1 MRDQTYRKHIL
12 NSKLLNNQSK
22 ESYLKRLNII
32 QNEIWQN
39 CKSVNN
45 KIGKGKCLNYI
56 IKHPEAFMEKLEE
69 YVNKTEGRLDKTKLS
84 IHAKD
89 SYVSAIGA
97 IFRHTPGMIQKE
109 HILYQKWIDLHK
121 EVREPIS
128 QKYKTNKP
136 TERQEKA
143 YISFEELIKI
153 RNKLKQGSY
162 VKLIISL
169 YTMIPPV
176 RSDYHKVKIYKD
188 VKQIPDDNSNYLV
201 LNKKP
206 YIGLRKYKTSKT
218 YKTIQIDIPN
228 ELQKEIEAS
237 LKMYPRE
244 YLFVQKNGTSF
255 DKPNTFN
262 KWANRLLKT
271 NINENFSLTTFR
283 HIYIT
288 RRDLKL
294 EEKSGIERDE
304 VARIMGHS
312 IATQQNYL
320 WHTYEK
326 EKNKN

>member
-22 ESYLKRLNII
+22 ESYLNRLKII
-32 QNEIWQN
+32 QNDIWQN

-45 KIGKGKCLNYI
+45 KVGKGKCLNYI

-109 HILYQKWIDLHK
+109 HVLYQKWIDLHK

-143 YISFEELIKI
+143 YISFDELIKI

-162 VKLIISL
+162 TRLIISL

-176 RSDYHKVKIYKD
+176 RSDYYKVKIYKD
-188 VKQIPDDNSNYLV
+188 IKQIPDDNSNYLV

-218 YKTIQIDIPN
+218 YKTIKIDIPN

-271 NINENFSLTTFR
+271 TINEKFSLTTFR

>member
-22 ESYLKRLNII
+22 ESYLNRLKII
-32 QNEIWQN
+32 QNDIWQN

-45 KIGKGKCLNYI
+45 KVGKGKCLNYI

-109 HILYQKWIDLHK
+109 HVLYQKWIDLHK

-143 YISFEELIKI
+143 YISFDELIKI

-162 VKLIISL
+162 TRLIISL
-169 YTMIPPV
+169 
-176 RSDYHKVKIYKD
+176 
-188 VKQIPDDNSNYLV
+188 
-201 LNKKP
+201 
-206 YIGLRKYKTSKT
+206 
-218 YKTIQIDIPN
+218 
-228 ELQKEIEAS
+228 
-237 LKMYPRE
+237 
-244 YLFVQKNGTSF
+244 
-255 DKPNTFN
+255 
-262 KWANRLLKT
+262 
-271 NINENFSLTTFR
+271 
-283 HIYIT
+283 
-288 RRDLKL
+288 
-294 EEKSGIERDE
+294 
-304 VARIMGHS
+304 
-312 IATQQNYL
+312 
-320 WHTYEK
+320 
-326 EKNKN
+326 

>member
-45 KIGKGKCLNYI
+45 KVGKGKCLNYI

-109 HILYQKWIDLHK
+109 HVLYQKWIDLHK

-162 VKLIISL
+162 VRLIISL